1 MKKITNYF
9 LFCMIWLIPLLSSG
23 QGGYLPFTID
33 GYNADVVANG
43 TGTAAS
49 STNNDVDG
57 VSYAFK
63 SLDWKLNA
71 TSAAQTKGFPLDGV
85 ISSLATSGLYFQLAP
100 YNVNNSIRISSTTG
114 PVTSNVAATHR
125 ASKIFILTT
134 GGSGSATLTGTV
146 TFTDNTTQ
154 AFSGITVPDW
164 YATTGLP
171 KTYTNFGRIN
181 ISNNAVEN
189 GSGTNQ
195 PNLFEA
201 TVDIT
206 AANQS
211 KFIKSITF
219 NRSGGTGIINI
230 FGVSA
235 EVIETC
241 VTPSAATVSALTATS
256 ANMSW
261 TPPATAPQN
270 GYQYELRTSGLPGSG
285 TNGLIATNPTAT
297 PTASLTALLPVT
309 TYYFYVRSVCATEN
323 GIWKLAATFTT
334 PCGVINTNFFE
345 GFETTSTG
353 SSSNI
358 TYPICWSYVNST
370 SSGFGYVSTSA
381 ANNGNNGFY
390 TYRSATANG
399 DLLLISPETANLGN
413 GTKQIRFR
421 AKMSSS
427 TYVPDLRIYTLN
439 GNTAT
444 AVKTQIQGTI
454 PLTTNWQEFIVP
466 LPATTDDY
474 FVFSFDRINST
485 SYVYLD
491 DIYYE
496 DLSPCIFP
504 LNINVAN
511 ISQTTAT
518 ISWNASLGTGI
529 TGYEYEIR
537 TSGTAGSGTAGLAL
551 TGTSATTSANITGL
565 AGGVDYIVYVRS
577 ICGTSSGSWT
587 TFPVEFQTLCPVFT
601 SDFFEGFEN
610 TTTGS
615 SSNNTVPN
623 CWTYINTTGA
633 GYGYVSTGSVKT
645 GSKSMY
651 TYRTSTANG
660 DMLLISPETSNLG
673 NGTKQIRF
681 WARSTSSS
689 DVPDFRVY
697 TMNGNTATA
706 QKTLIKNT
714 IPLTTTWQ
722 EFTVLI
728 PVTTDDYFAFSFDRI
743 GTASY
748 VYVDDINYEDV
759 PPPTLTTTKTNNLC
773 HGLTNGSAN
782 VKVTNG
788 VPPYEYLWTPSGGN
802 TDSASNLAA
811 GTYTVTVTDA
821 LNRSETVTVSIL
833 EPDALEPHI
842 SFNNISCNGKTD
854 ASISAAPTGGVPP
867 YTLSWS
873 NGSSNPVLSG
883 LAAGTYTLTIKD
895 SNDCSVTESV
905 TITEPAVLATSSGGH
920 TDASA
925 YGANDGSA
933 TVSVTG
939 GTAPYLYS
947 WTSSPSTT
955 DTATGLGAG
964 TYTVNVTDANGCSA
978 SYDFTIIQP
987 VPLMLNQGEQT
998 NASCNGKNDGTA
1010 TVHPFGGSAPYTYLW
1025 SPSGQTSAKATGLNA
1040 GTHKVTVTDADGDF
1054 ITETFIITEPQPLD
1068 IVPDNVQHVSC
1079 NGFNNGFV
1087 SVKVNGGTAPF
1098 SYKWSNGLITE
1109 SADNLTAGNYSV
1121 TVTDLNG
1128 CTSTEYF
1135 TITEPTVLSAS
1146 QGNVSNVSCNG
1157 SANGSA
1163 AVIAAGGTPPYTY
1176 VWSNGQTGTA
1186 SIGNLSGGTY
1196 TVTVTDSGNCS
1207 TTQSFVIA
1215 EPAVVHPP
1223 SISTQN
1229 LCDNQNATLA
1239 NINSGASNI
1248 KWYSSA
1254 NGGTPLAMSTVL
1266 INGTTYYASETLN
1279 GCESAYRTPVL
1290 VNLSKVLPI
1299 TTTSL
1304 TVCGN
1309 SAIRDITIDGLNHT
1323 QLKWYDSTA
1332 AVSSL
1337 DGNSILTS
1345 GTYYISTVNNT
1356 CESARKAVVITAQ
1369 APVPV
1374 PVINAQTVCNGGTV
1388 ADLVAIPIPGA
1399 TIKWYTTPQS
1409 TMVLSAGTPLSSGTY
1424 YAEQV
1429 TGSCKSQRVA
1439 VAVQIVNVSAPSIT
1453 SLNLCD
1459 GATAGNL
1466 YIGTN
1471 SPKYVWYISNTA
1483 STPLPDT
1490 QFLTTGNYYIAQE
1503 ISGCISNRTK
1513 VYVTINNRPG
1523 SPTGIEQQTFNFK
1536 ATVADLKM
1544 DQNNVVWFETY
1555 DDAMRQ
1561 TNQLSKAVPLQ
1572 DGVTYYGALI
1582 GTSGCTSLPSPV
1594 KVIINLGL
1602 QDMDLAQLKYYP
1614 NPVETNLNISYAEP
1628 IRRIEIYS
1636 ISGQQ
1641 LLSKNFDA
1649 PEIQLD
1655 LSVLSAGTYT
1665 VRIMTN
1671 DSSKFIKIIKK

>member
-1 MKKITNYF
+1 MKKITSYF

-23 QGGYLPFTID
+23 QGGYLPFIID

-49 STNNDVDG
+49 TTNNDVDG

-85 ISSLATSGLYFQLAP
+85 IGSLATSGLYFQLAP
-100 YNVNNSIRISSTTG
+100 YSVNNSIRISSTTG
-114 PVTSNVAATHR
+114 SVISNVTATHR

-134 GGSGSATLTGTV
+134 GGSGSATLTGTI

-171 KTYTNFGRIN
+171 KTYTNFGRVN
-181 ISNNAVEN
+181 ISNNVVEN
-189 GSGTNQ
+189 GSATNQ

-206 AANQS
+206 TANQL

-219 NRSGGTGIINI
+219 TRSGGTGIINI

-241 VTPSAATVSALTATS
+241 VTPSTATVNTLTATS
-256 ANMSW
+256 ANISW
-261 TPPATAPQN
+261 TPPAAAPQN

-285 TNGLIATNPTAT
+285 ANGLISSNPTAT
-297 PTASLTALLPVT
+297 PTAALSSLLPVT
-309 TYYFYVRSVCATEN
+309 TYYFYIRSVCATEN

-334 PCGVINTNFFE
+334 PCGVMNSNFFE

-353 SSSNI
+353 NTSNI
-358 TYPICWSYVNST
+358 TYPICWSYVNTT

-381 ANNGNNGFY
+381 ANNGSNGFY
-390 TYRSATANG
+390 TYRSSSANG
-399 DLLLISPETANLGN
+399 ELFLISPETANLGN
-413 GTKQIRFR
+413 GTKQIRFW
-421 AKMSSS
+421 AKISSS
-427 TYVPDLRIYTLN
+427 TYVPDLRIYTMA

-466 LPATTDDY
+466 IPATTDDY
-474 FVFSFDRINST
+474 FAFSFDRIGT
-485 SYVYLD
+485 SSYLYLD

-511 ISQTTAT
+511 IAQTGAT
-518 ISWNASLGTGI
+518 ISWNASLGTGV

-537 TSGTAGSGTAGLAL
+537 TSGAPGSGATGLAL
-551 TGTSATTSANITGL
+551 TGTSNTTSVNITGL
-565 AGGVDYIVYVRS
+565 TGGVDYIVYIRS
-577 ICGTSSGSWT
+577 ICGTSKGSWT

-610 TTTGS
+610 TATGS

-633 GYGYVSTGSVKT
+633 GYGYVSTGSAKT

-660 DMLLISPETSNLG
+660 DMLLISPETADLG

-689 DVPDFRVY
+689 DVPDFRIY
-697 TMNGNTATA
+697 TMNGNTAAA

-728 PVTTDDYFAFSFDRI
+728 PATTDDYFAFSFDRI

-748 VYVDDINYEDV
+748 VYLDDINYEAV
-759 PPPTLTTTKTNNLC
+759 PPPTLAITQTDNLC
-773 HGLTNGSAN
+773 HGLTNGSAS

-788 VPPYEYLWTPSGGN
+788 VPPYEYSWSPSGGN
-802 TDSASNLAA
+802 ANSASNLAA
-811 GTYTVTVTDA
+811 GTYTITVTDA
-821 LNRSETVTVSIL
+821 LNRSESATVSIL

-854 ASISAAPTGGVPP
+854 ASITSAPTGGVPP
-867 YTLSWS
+867 YTFSWDNGNS
-873 NGSSNPVLSG
+873 NAAISNLT
-883 LAAGTYTLTIKD
+883 AGTYTLTITD
-895 SNDCSVTESV
+895 SNNCSITEAV
-905 TITEPAVLATSSGGH
+905 TITEPAILTTSSGNH

-925 YGANDGSA
+925 YGASDGSA

-939 GTAPYLYS
+939 GTPPYLYS

-955 DTATGLGAG
+955 DTASGLAAG
-964 TYTVNVTDANGCSA
+964 TYTVNVSDANGCTA

-1025 SPSGQTSAKATGLNA
+1025 SPSGQTAATATGLGA
-1040 GTHKVTVTDADGDF
+1040 GTHKVKVTDAEGDS
-1054 ITETFIITEPQPLD
+1054 ITETFIITEPQPLS
-1068 IVPDNVQHVSC
+1068 IVPDVVQQVSC
-1079 NGFNNGFV
+1079 HGFNDGFA
-1087 SVKVNGGTAPF
+1087 SVKVAGGTAPF

-1109 SADNLTAGNYSV
+1109 SASNLTAGNYSV
-1121 TVTDLNG
+1121 TVTDFNG
-1128 CTSTEYF
+1128 CSIVEHF
-1135 TITEPTVLSAS
+1135 VITEPAILSVTK
-1146 QGNVSNVSCNG
+1146 GNVANVSCNG

-1163 AVIAAGGTPPYTY
+1163 TVLASGGTPPYTY
-1176 VWSNGQTGTA
+1176 AWSNGQAGTA
-1186 SIGNLSGGTY
+1186 SIGNLTGGTY
-1196 TVTVTDSGNCS
+1196 TVTVSDAHNCS
-1207 TTQSFVIA
+1207 ATQSFIIT

-1223 SISTQN
+1223 SIGTQN
-1229 LCDNQNATLA
+1229 LCDNQNATLS
-1239 NINSGASNI
+1239 NINSSASGI
-1248 KWYSSA
+1248 KWYSTA
-1254 NGGTPLAMSTVL
+1254 NGGTPLPMSTVL
-1266 INGTTYYASETLN
+1266 INGITYYASETLN

-1304 TVCGN
+1304 TVCSN
-1309 SAIRDITIDGLNHT
+1309 SAIRDISIDGLNYN
-1323 QLKWYDSTA
+1323 QLKWYSTNT
-1332 AVSSL
+1332 AVSPL
-1337 DGNSILTS
+1337 DGNTILTG
-1345 GTYYISTVNNT
+1345 GTYYISSVNNS
-1356 CESARKAVVITAQ
+1356 CESARKAVAIITQAAVP
-1369 APVPV
+1369 APVV
-1374 PVINAQTVCNGGTV
+1374 SAQTICNGGTV
-1388 ADLVAIPIPGA
+1388 SDLIAVPLPGT

-1429 TGSCKSQRVA
+1429 TGSCRSQRVA
-1439 VAVQIVNVSAPSIT
+1439 VSVQVVHVSAPAIT

-1471 SPKYVWYISNTA
+1471 APKYLWYTSNTA

-1503 ISGCISNRTK
+1503 ASGCISSRTK
-1513 VYVTINNRPG
+1513 VYVTVNTRPG
-1523 SPTGIEQQTFNFK
+1523 SPTGMEQQSFNFK

-1555 DDAMRQ
+1555 DDAMKQ
-1561 TNQLSKAVPLQ
+1561 TNQLPPAVPLQ
-1572 DGVTYYGALI
+1572 DGVTYYAALI
-1582 GTSGCTSLPSPV
+1582 SANGCSSLPSPV
-1594 KVIINLGL
+1594 QVTINLAI
-1602 QDMDLAQLKYYP
+1602 QDMDLAQLRYYP
-1614 NPVETNLNISYAEP
+1614 NPVEANLNISYAEA
-1628 IRRIEIYS
+1628 IRNIEIYS
-1636 ISGQQ
+1636 ISGQL
-1641 LLSKNFDA
+1641 LLSKSFDA
-1649 PEIQLD
+1649 SEIQLD
-1655 LSVLSAGTYT
+1655 LSNLSAGTYT
-1665 VRIMTN
+1665 VRINTSN
-1671 DSSKFIKIIKK
+1671 SSKFIKIIKK

>member
-49 STNNDVDG
+49 TTNNDVDG

-85 ISSLATSGLYFQLAP
+85 IGSLATSGLYFQLAP

-114 PVTSNVAATHR
+114 SVTSNVTATHR
-125 ASKIFILTT
+125 ATKVFILTT
-134 GGSGSATLTGTV
+134 GGSGSATLTGTI

-181 ISNNAVEN
+181 ISNNTVEN

-206 AANQS
+206 SANQL

-219 NRSGGTGIINI
+219 TRSGGTGIINI

-241 VTPSAATVSALTATS
+241 VTPSSATVSALTATS
-256 ANMSW
+256 ANISW

-285 TNGLIATNPTAT
+285 TNGLITTNSTTAPTA
-297 PTASLTALLPVT
+297 ALTALLPVT

-334 PCGVINTNFFE
+334 PCGTINTNFFE

-353 SSSNI
+353 SSANI
-358 TYPICWSYVNST
+358 TYPICWSYVNT
-370 SSGFGYVSTSA
+370 TTSGFGYVSTSA
-381 ANNGNNGFY
+381 ASNGNNGYY
-390 TYRSATANG
+390 TYRSSSADG

-413 GTKQIRFR
+413 GTKQIRFQ
-421 AKMSSS
+421 AKISSS
-427 TYVPDLRIYTLN
+427 TYVPDLRIYTMN
-439 GNTAT
+439 GNTVT
-444 AVKTQIQGTI
+444 AVKTQIQSTI

-466 LPATTDDY
+466 LPATTDDH
-474 FVFSFDRINST
+474 FVFSFDRINAT

-491 DIYYE
+491 DVYYE

-504 LNINVAN
+504 LNINIAN
-511 ISQTTAT
+511 ITQTTAT
-518 ISWNASLGTGI
+518 ISWNASLATGV

-537 TSGTAGSGTAGLAL
+537 TSGAPGSGTTGLAL
-551 TGTSATTSANITGL
+551 TGTSTITSANITGL
-565 AGGVDYIVYVRS
+565 TGGVDYIVYVRS

-601 SDFFEGFEN
+601 SGFFEGFEN
-610 TTTGS
+610 TATGS

-633 GYGYVSTGSVKT
+633 GYGYVSTGSAKT

-660 DMLLISPETSNLG
+660 DMLLISPETADLG

-728 PVTTDDYFAFSFDRI
+728 PATTDDYFAFSFDRI

-759 PPPTLTTTKTNNLC
+759 PPPTLTITKTDNLC
-773 HGLTNGSAN
+773 HGLTDGSAI
-782 VKVTNG
+782 VKITDG
-788 VPPYEYLWTPSGGN
+788 VPPYEYLWSPSGGN
-802 TDSASNLAA
+802 TNSASNLAA

-821 LNRSETVTVSIL
+821 LKRSETTTVSIL
-833 EPDALEPHI
+833 EPDAIDPHI
-842 SFNNISCNGKTD
+842 SFTNISCNGKTD
-854 ASISAAPTGGVPP
+854 ASITTATTGGVPP
-867 YTLSWS
+867 YTFSWDNGNS
-873 NGSSNPVLSG
+873 NSALSG
-883 LAAGTYTLTIKD
+883 LAAGTYTLTITD
-895 SNDCSVTESV
+895 SNDCSVTEAV

-925 YGANDGSA
+925 YGAMDGSA
-933 TVSVTG
+933 TVSVSG
-939 GTAPYLYS
+939 GTTPYLYS

-964 TYTVNVTDANGCSA
+964 TYTVSVTDANGCTS
-978 SYDFTIIQP
+978 SYNFTIIQP

-1010 TVHPFGGSAPYTYLW
+1010 TVHPFGGSAPYTYVW
-1025 SPSGQTSAKATGLNA
+1025 SPSGQTSATATGLTA
-1040 GTHKVTVTDADGDF
+1040 GTHKVIVTDAEGDF
-1054 ITETFIITEPQPLD
+1054 ITETFTITEPQPLG
-1068 IVPDNVQHVSC
+1068 IVPETIQHVSC
-1079 NGFNNGFV
+1079 NGFNNG
-1087 SVKVNGGTAPF
+1087 SISIKVNGGTAPF

-1121 TVTDLNG
+1121 TVTDHNG
-1128 CTSTEYF
+1128 CTIVANF
-1135 TITEPTVLSAS
+1135 VITEPAILSATK
-1146 QGNVSNVSCNG
+1146 GNVSNVSCNG

-1186 SIGNLSGGTY
+1186 NIINLTGGTY
-1196 TVTVTDSGNCS
+1196 TVTITDSKNCS
-1207 TTQSFVIA
+1207 VTQSFAIT

-1223 SISTQN
+1223 SIGTQN

-1239 NINSGASNI
+1239 NINSSAFNI

-1254 NGGTPLAMSTVL
+1254 TGGTPLAVSTVL
-1266 INGTTYYASETLN
+1266 INGTTYYATETLN
-1279 GCESAYRTPVL
+1279 GCESTYRTPVL
-1290 VNLSKVLPI
+1290 VNLLKVQPI
-1299 TTTSL
+1299 VTTSL
-1304 TVCGN
+1304 TVCSN
-1309 SAIRDITIDGLNHT
+1309 SAIRDITIDGFSYN
-1323 QLKWYDSTA
+1323 QLKWYDSTTA
-1332 AVSSL
+1332 GSPL
-1337 DGNSILTS
+1337 DGNTVLTG

-1356 CESARKAVVITAQ
+1356 CESARKSVLITVQASVP
-1369 APVPV
+1369 APVV
-1374 PVINAQTVCNGGTV
+1374 NAQTVCNGGTV
-1388 ADLVAIPIPGA
+1388 ADLVATPIPGA

-1409 TMVLSAGTPLSSGTY
+1409 TMVLSAGTALSSGTY

-1439 VAVQIVNVSAPSIT
+1439 VAVQVVTVSAPAIT
-1453 SLNLCD
+1453 SMNLCD

-1466 YIGTN
+1466 YVGTN
-1471 SPKYVWYISNTA
+1471 SPNYLWYTS
-1483 STPLPDT
+1483 STSSAPILDT

-1503 ISGCISNRTK
+1503 ISGCISNRVK
-1513 VYVTINNRPG
+1513 VYVTVNTRPG
-1523 SPTGIEQQTFNFK
+1523 SPTGMEQQNFNFK
-1536 ATVADLKM
+1536 ATVSDLKM

-1572 DGVTYYGALI
+1572 DGITYYGALI
-1582 GTSGCTSLPSPV
+1582 GVNGCSSLPTPV
-1594 KVIINLGL
+1594 KVTINLGM
-1602 QDMDLAQLKYYP
+1602 QTIDLAQLKYYP
-1614 NPVETNLNISYAEP
+1614 NPVETNLNISYSEP
-1628 IRRIEIYS
+1628 ILGIELYS
-1636 ISGQQ
+1636 ITGQQ
-1641 LLSKNFDA
+1641 LLNKIFDA
-1649 PEIQLD
+1649 TEIQLD
-1655 LSVLSAGTYT
+1655 LSGLSAGTYT
-1665 VRIMTN
+1665 VRIITN
-1671 DSSKFIKIIKK
+1671 SSSKFIKIIKK